1 MKFKSIMLKWKKLDA
16 RDHMLNNSIYTKC
29 PKKRKSIETESTLV
43 TAGEKG
49 LLGITIK
56 GRWDAIWVIRMCLN
70 WYKVTTAA

>member
-1 MKFKSIMLKWKKLDA
+1 
-16 RDHMLNNSIYTKC
+16 MLNNSIYTKC

-56 GRWDAIWVIRMCLN
+56 GR
-70 WYKVTTAA
+70 